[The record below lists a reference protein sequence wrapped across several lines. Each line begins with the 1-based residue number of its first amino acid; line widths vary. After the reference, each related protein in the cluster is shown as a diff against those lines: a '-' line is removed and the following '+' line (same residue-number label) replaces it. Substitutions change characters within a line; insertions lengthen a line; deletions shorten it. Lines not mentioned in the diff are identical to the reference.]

1 MLTGLYS
8 QGYSLSSSQV
18 CLWELDYKEGR
29 VLKNWFFGT
38 VVLEKTLESPLDCKE
53 NKPVN
58 LKGTQ
63 SWKLIGRTDTE
74 AEALI
79 LWPPVVKSWLIGKV
93 PDAGKDWRQKEK
105 RVTEN
110 EMVGWYHC
118 LNGTWVWV
126 NSGSWWWT
134 GRPGVLQYMGS
145 QRVRHDCVTELNWWR
160 SKLQACF
167 L

>member
-53 NKPVN
+53 NKPDN

-93 PDAGKDWRQKEK
+93 PDAGKDWRWEEK
-105 RVTEN
+105 GTTED
-110 EMVGWYHC
+110 ELASPTQWA
-118 LNGTWVWV
+118 WVWV

-134 GRPGVLQYMGS
+134 GKPGVLQSMRS
-145 QRVRHDCVTELNWWR
+145 QRVGHDRVTELNWTELTCTKMPP
-160 SKLQACF
+160 SL
-167 L
+167 